1 MFDVAGPRRAVERLA
16 AQPSQPHHNGDQ
28 LSYRNGP
35 AGPHIVDAGGA
46 AVEDDFDETG
56 HVGHMYEVAGL
67 RPVAV
72 DDRGEA
78 PLGPLDEFR
87 DDAGVG
93 PRLARTIDV
102 EEAEHGGPR
111 REHLRHLLPRQLR
124 LGGKCVVGPQFC
136 YRINPAT
143 TRGSP
148 TRTWWGL
155 SGIYTDLV
163 FSLRLMKWRVRP
175 RPIDV
180 RACRWIAI
188 SATCFRLRFRSIIY
202 H

>member
-1 MFDVAGPRRAVERLA
+1 VFDVAGSGRGVERFA
-16 AQPSQPHHNGDQ
+16 AQLSQAHHYVGQ
-28 LSYRNGP
+28 LSYRDGP
-35 AGPHIVDAGGA
+35 AGPYVEDAGGA
-46 AVEDDFDETG
+46 AVEDDFDELR

-93 PRLARTIDV
+93 PRLAWAVDV
-102 EEAEHGGPR
+102 EEPEHGAPR
-111 REHLRHLLPRQLR
+111 REHPRHLLPRQLR
-124 LGGKCVVGPQFC
+124 LGSKCVAEPQFC
-136 YRINPAT
+136 NRIKPAT

-148 TRTWWGL
+148 TRTWWSR

-175 RPIDV
+175 G
-180 RACRWIAI
+180 
-188 SATCFRLRFRSIIY
+188 L
-202 H
+202 